1 MSFPENVK
9 KIRTDAK
16 LSQSAFAKLLGI
28 SRATIN
34 RWENGSQFPSK
45 LAYKILDEYCMK
57 NGLETDLK

>member
-34 RWENGSQFPSK
+34 RWENGSQIPSK
-45 LAYKILDEYCMK
+45 LAYKTLDEYCIK
-57 NGLETDLK
+57 NGLETDWK